1 MKVFIIEDE
10 IIAAQNLASMIKE
23 IDSNIDI
30 VGSAGSIEDAVEWLT
45 KRSADLIFMDIH
57 LSDGLSLS
65 IFDIIEVS
73 TPVIFTTAFDK
84 YAVKAF
90 KFNSVDYLLKPIR
103 RTELADALSKFKK
116 LRPITHMDLNKI
128 ISEIRPKGGEYK
140 ERFLIQ
146 IGDLIKKVEEEQIAY
161 FYASDKV
168 VYLRTKEGNTFPID
182 YSLDKLEEILDP
194 AKYYRINRKFIVKM
208 SSISNMVAYSR
219 GRVKLDLSPKTE
231 ESMEAIVS
239 IDRSAMFKKWM
250 DG

>member
-219 GRVKLDLSPKTE
+219 GRVKLDLSPKIE